1 MSHYVAASS
10 PYSYRLP
17 PDTFL
22 SRRDPGWYIGALST
36 SEQKARDQYL
46 NQMKP
51 LVEEAKRELTTLLD
65 GKLSRSGI
73 WLLPGGLSTKILQ
86 QRSREGIIRARDQL
100 DTYLSILTDALAD
113 PSRNLVEIINTSK
126 DFWKTHAVVVG
137 GWLGLSNLGL
147 DDGFVIGLNMIAEA
161 AISTASKSV
170 EELVKGAARG
180 FENAASRNPA
190 GLVLLAGGI
199 VAALALYFVIQKKA

>member
-1 MSHYVAASS
+1 MSQYVS
-10 PYSYRLP
+10 PYAYRLP

-36 SEQKARDQYL
+36 SEQQARDLYL
-46 NQMKP
+46 KQMKP

-86 QRSREGIIRARDQL
+86 QRSREGLIRARDQL
-100 DTYLSILTDALAD
+100 DTYLSILTEALAD

-161 AISTASKSV
+161 AISMASKSV
-170 EELVKGAARG
+170 EEFVKGAARG
-180 FENAASRNPA
+180 FENAASKNPA
-190 GLVLLAGGI
+190 GLLIVAGGI
-199 VAALALYFVIQKKA
+199 VAALALYLTTKKG